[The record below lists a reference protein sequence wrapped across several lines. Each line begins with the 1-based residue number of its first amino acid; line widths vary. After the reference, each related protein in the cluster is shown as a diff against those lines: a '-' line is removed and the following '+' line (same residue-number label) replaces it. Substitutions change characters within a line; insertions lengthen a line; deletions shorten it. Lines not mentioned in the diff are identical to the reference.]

1 MKNLKPF
8 SDHLNEGDWWDN
20 DPSAPWNQPDPEDPE
35 AVVDYPKNQQLFEIA
50 AYVPDNYAI
59 LKKKDDGSLWVLD
72 ARDLLDAGG
81 DFDDYIFYVHYEDE
95 IQEAED
101 MEDES
106 YLNIATDL
114 YKEKKFVD
122 DPGAD
127 AIDEADG
134 EERLFRLTEPLA
146 AWIIE
151 DALYWSKR
159 RDQRYFSDK
168 RSKSYREVANFVSR
182 AFPDIDL

>member
-8 SDHLNEGDWWDN
+8 SAHLNEGEWWDN

-35 AVVDYPKNQQLFEIA
+35 ATIEYTKAAQLFEIP
-50 AYVPDNYAI
+50 AYVPDNYAV

-72 ARDLLDAGG
+72 ARDILDSGG
-81 DFDDYIFYVHYEDE
+81 EFDDFIFYVHYEDE
-95 IQEAED
+95 IHLAED

-106 YLNIATDL
+106 YINIATDL
-114 YKEKKFVD
+114 YKENKFVN
-122 DPGAD
+122 DPSAD
-127 AIDEADG
+127 AIEEADG

-151 DALYWSKR
+151 DSLYSSKK
-159 RDQRYFSDK
+159 RDQKYFSDK
-168 RSKSYREVANFVSR
+168 RAQDYRKVANFVSR
-182 AFPDIDL
+182 AFPDIDI